1 MVRIG
6 LSQMF
11 ARGTQN
17 AWDDGAGGHGPV
29 VTYRI
34 ETIEGDSGSYWNRYT
49 SSI

>member
-17 AWDDGAGGHGPV
+17 AWDDGACQEEDQDQPYWYGGHSPV
-29 VTYRI
+29 VTL
-34 ETIEGDSGSYWNRYT
+34 
-49 SSI
+49 